1 MSDAADTHTGGG
13 GGMFPST
20 RWSLIEQVDGSRAT
34 HSREA
39 LGELVDLYRPALM
52 KYLRFVCRLS
62 EDRAE
67 DTLQGFLTEK
77 VVRDELI
84 RHADQRRGR
93 FRTFLKTVLNNYVRS
108 EARRNNAQKRK
119 ADRAVPVS
127 MLGEGG
133 AGEGAEQATPDV
145 FEVEWARTLLQE
157 GLDRFQSECA
167 ESDCMYLWDILN
179 ARLVGPA
186 LADHEPES
194 YRDLVDRMGFTS
206 PSQVWN
212 ALNKATTRVV
222 WHIKSLIAA
231 YAKDEQ
237 EMEEEIHDL
246 FRILSRTEQK

>member
-1 MSDAADTHTGGG
+1 
-13 GGMFPST
+13 MFPST
-20 RWSLIEQVDGSRAT
+20 RWSLIDQVGGSRAT

-39 LGELVDLYRPALM
+39 LDQLIHLYRPALM
-52 KYLRFVCRLS
+52 KYLRVVCRLS

-77 VVRDELI
+77 VIRDKLI
-84 RHADQRRGR
+84 THADQRKGR

-108 EARRNNAQKRK
+108 EYRRDNAQKRTP
-119 ADRAVPVS
+119 DRALPAS
-127 MLGEGG
+127 MLGDGG
-133 AGEGAEQATPDV
+133 FGEGVDQATPDV

-157 GLDRFQSECA
+157 GLDRFQAECA
-167 ESDCMYLWDILN
+167 EKDGAHLWDILN

-194 YRDLVDRMGFTS
+194 YRDLVERMGFSS

-231 YAKDEQ
+231 YAKDE
-237 EMEEEIHDL
+237 EEVEEEIHDL
-246 FRILSRTEQK
+246 FRVLSQTKQK